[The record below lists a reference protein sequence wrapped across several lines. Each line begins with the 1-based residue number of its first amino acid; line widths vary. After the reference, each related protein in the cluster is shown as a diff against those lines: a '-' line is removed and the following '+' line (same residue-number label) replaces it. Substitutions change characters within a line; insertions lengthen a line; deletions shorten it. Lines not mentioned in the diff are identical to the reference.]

1 MKKTLTLICAFC
13 LNTFVFA
20 QTQMTWFSDINICET
35 EDSIIN
41 FPTGDY
47 SLYSFNWFFD
57 GDSLTTDSSI
67 SIQNTGIYSLELYGT
82 DTLIGNFEAI
92 VDIVDNEFM
101 LTLTDSELNVDSL
114 INICLEDNPTL
125 ITNQVDYTHTW
136 FLDGLSI
143 GDDTLTERTLVI
155 EEIIDEIN
163 FNQEYE
169 YFVEVETACGIY
181 PSKNAVT
188 MIVNECHCA
197 LDMPNVYTPNGDEF
211 NNEFKPINNHEL
223 ETEPENICESTN
235 FTMEIYS
242 QWGRHITTVNSGDNY
257 PSWDGLN
264 KRGREVP
271 EGVYFYQIDY
281 KVNIYTLPQQKQ
293 IAGFFHLYR

>member
-1 MKKTLTLICAFC
+1 MKKTLTLICALC
-13 LNTFVFA
+13 LNTFVFG

-47 SLYSFNWFFD
+47 SLYSFNWFFE
-57 GDSLTTDSSI
+57 GDSLTIDSSI
-67 SIQNTGIYSLELYGT
+67 SIQNTGIYSLELYGA

-92 VDIVDNEFM
+92 VDMVDNEFM
-101 LTLTDSELNVDSL
+101 LTLTDSDLNVDSL
-114 INICLEDNPTL
+114 INICLEDNPIL
-125 ITNQVDYTHTW
+125 ITNQVGYTHTW

-143 GDDTLTERTLVI
+143 GDDTLTERTLAI
-155 EEIIDEIN
+155 DGIIDEIN

-181 PSKNAVT
+181 QSKNAVT
-188 MIVNECHCA
+188 IIVNECHCA
-197 LDMPNVYTPNGDEF
+197 LNMPNVFTPNGDPF
-211 NNEFKPINNHEL
+211 NDLFKPLNDHEL
-223 ETEPENICESTN
+223 ETDPENICESTN

-242 QWGRHITTVNSGDNY
+242 QWGRHITTLNSGDDY
-257 PSWDGLN
+257 PTWDGLN
-264 KRGREVP
+264 KRGKEVSA
-271 EGVYFYQIDY
+271 GVYFYQIDY

-293 IAGFFHLYR
+293 ITGFFHLYR

>member
-1 MKKTLTLICAFC
+1 MKKTLTLICALC
-13 LNTFVFA
+13 LNTFVFG

-41 FPTGDY
+41 FPIGDY
-47 SLYSFNWFFD
+47 SLYSFNWFFE

-92 VDIVDNEFM
+92 VDMVDNEFM
-101 LTLTDSELNVDSL
+101 LNLTDSDLNVDSL

-125 ITNQVDYTHTW
+125 ITNQIGYTHTW
-136 FLDGLSI
+136 FLDGFSI
-143 GDDTLTERTLVI
+143 GDDTLTERTLAI
-155 EEIIDEIN
+155 NEIIDEIN

-242 QWGRHITTVNSGDNY
+242 QWGRHITTVNSGDDY

-264 KRGREVP
+264 KRGKEVP

-293 IAGFFHLYR
+293 ITGFFHLYR

>member
-1 MKKTLTLICAFC
+1 MKKKLTLICALC
-13 LNTFVFA
+13 LNTFVFG
-20 QTQMTWFSDINICET
+20 QTQMTWFSEINICET
-35 EDSIIN
+35 EDSSIN
-41 FPTGDY
+41 FPIGDY
-47 SLYSFNWFFD
+47 SLYSFNWFFE

-82 DTLIGNFEAI
+82 DTLIGNFESI
-92 VDIVDNEFM
+92 VDMVDNEFM
-101 LTLTDSELNVDSL
+101 LNLTDSDLNVDSL

-125 ITNQVDYTHTW
+125 ITNQIGYTHTW
-136 FLDGLSI
+136 FLDGFSI
-143 GDDTLTERTLVI
+143 GDDTLTERTLAI
-155 EEIIDEIN
+155 NEIIDEIN

-242 QWGRHITTVNSGDNY
+242 QWGRHITTVNSGDDY

-264 KRGREVP
+264 KRGKEVP

-293 IAGFFHLYR
+293 ITGFFHLYR

>member
-1 MKKTLTLICAFC
+1 MKKTLTLICALC
-13 LNTFVFA
+13 LNTFVFG

-41 FPTGDY
+41 FPIGDY
-47 SLYSFNWFFD
+47 SLYSFNWFFE

-92 VDIVDNEFM
+92 VDMVDNEFM
-101 LTLTDSELNVDSL
+101 LNLTDSDLNVDSL

-125 ITNQVDYTHTW
+125 ITNQIGYTHTW
-136 FLDGLSI
+136 FLDGFSI
-143 GDDTLTERTLVI
+143 GDDTLTERTLAI
-155 EEIIDEIN
+155 NEIIDEIN

-242 QWGRHITTVNSGDNY
+242 QWGRHMTTVNSGDDY

-264 KRGREVP
+264 KRGKEVP

-293 IAGFFHLYR
+293 ITGFFHLYR